1 MTIDT
6 LQQNWALLIASVL
19 GLGIVL
25 FVLFRAS
32 QDSRRGRLGSALTYL
47 RDRERAAQKAAKTLD
62 KASSRIERLR
72 ARSESVPPKL
82 ADAARDALTEA
93 QELQKLIDDQLLIA
107 RNNVRL
113 LIVEEYPP
121 KRHDA
126 MRSKYLGESK

>member
-1 MTIDT
+1 MTIDY

-25 FVLFRAS
+25 FVLLRAS

-47 RDRERAAQKAAKTLD
+47 RDRERAAQKAAKALD
-62 KASSRIERLR
+62 KAGSRIERLR

>member
-1 MTIDT
+1 MTIDY

-25 FVLFRAS
+25 FVLLRAS

-47 RDRERAAQKAAKTLD
+47 RDRERAAQKAAKALD

>member
-47 RDRERAAQKAAKTLD
+47 RDRERAAQKAAKALD
-62 KASSRIERLR
+62 KAGSRIERLR
-72 ARSESVPPKL
+72 VRSESVPPKQT
-82 ADAARDALTEA
+82 DAARDGLLEA
-93 QELQKLIDDQLLIA
+93 KELQKLIDDQLLIA

>member
-47 RDRERAAQKAAKTLD
+47 RDRERAAQKAAKALD
-62 KASSRIERLR
+62 KAGSRIERLSV
-72 ARSESVPPKL
+72 RSESVPPKQ
-82 ADAARDALTEA
+82 ADAARDALAEA

>member
-47 RDRERAAQKAAKTLD
+47 RDRERAAQKAAKALD
-62 KASSRIERLR
+62 KAGSRIERLR
-72 ARSESVPPKL
+72 ARSESVPPKQ
-82 ADAARDALTEA
+82 ADAARDALAEA

>member
-1 MTIDT
+1 MTIDY

-47 RDRERAAQKAAKTLD
+47 RDRERAAQKAAKALD

-72 ARSESVPPKL
+72 VRSESVPPKQ
-82 ADAARDALTEA
+82 ADAARDGLLEA
-93 QELQKLIDDQLLIA
+93 NELQKLIDDQLLIA

-113 LIVEEYPP
+113 LITEEYPP
-121 KRHDA
+121 KRHEA
-126 MRSKYLGESK
+126 MRSKYLGEGR

>member
-47 RDRERAAQKAAKTLD
+47 RDRERAAQKAAKALD

>member
-1 MTIDT
+1 MTIDY

-107 RNNVRL
+107 RNKVRL
-113 LIVEEYPP
+113 LITEEYPP
-121 KRHDA
+121 KQHEA
-126 MRSKYLGESK
+126 MRSKYLGESR

>member
-1 MTIDT
+1 
-6 LQQNWALLIASVL
+6 
-19 GLGIVL
+19 
-25 FVLFRAS
+25 
-32 QDSRRGRLGSALTYL
+32 
-47 RDRERAAQKAAKTLD
+47 
-62 KASSRIERLR
+62 
-72 ARSESVPPKL
+72 VPPKL